1 MAINPMQRKSRNSF
15 LLGMLIMAILAGGA
29 IAFLIMQLNDANEK
43 MAHAQSGA
51 VYVLNTDVKSGQILT
66 QDMFDLVK
74 VHPDMV
80 PANST
85 GILDYFTSSY
95 LVDQNG
101 NQIHG
106 DSVTGFYYEGT
117 NNSSNSN
124 SNGTANNNNSNNA
137 TGNTSNELQQTIR
150 INIYKGNDGKYYYR
164 DPDTNEPQRVIIGG
178 APVVAK
184 IDIAADTPVTT
195 DMIAY
200 RDELVNQDVRLEEYN
215 MLKLPST
222 LTAGEYIDIRLTLPT
237 GQDYIV
243 VSKKEVKQCDL
254 TTIWI
259 EMSEDE
265 ITIMNNAIIESYI
278 MPSAQLYATRYVE
291 PGLQVAATPT
301 YPVSQV
307 VRTARENNP
316 NILQEAI
323 DAYND
328 RVAQNNPTQDR
339 NYIEQAL
346 SQYAEDRLDNVE
358 DGVETSR
365 TQAMESRE
373 EYLEGLM

>member
-15 LLGMLIMAILAGGA
+15 LLGMLITMILAGGA
-29 IAFLIMQLNDANEK
+29 IAFLIMQLNETNEE
-43 MAHAQSGA
+43 MVYAQSGKI
-51 VYVLNTDVKSGQILT
+51 YVLNTDVKSGQIMT
-66 QDMFDLVK
+66 QDMFSLIN

-85 GILDYFTSSY
+85 GVMDYFSNEY
-95 LVDQNG
+95 LVDQEG
-101 NQIHG
+101 NQIYG
-106 DSVTGFYYEGT
+106 DATNGLYYEQPST
-117 NNSSNSN
+117 NGGES
-124 SNGTANNNNSNNA
+124 TK
-137 TGNTSNELQQTIR
+137 
-150 INIYKGNDGKYYYR
+150 INIFRGNDGKYYYKNGN
-164 DPDTNEPQRVIIGG
+164 TNVEVIIGG
-178 APVVAK
+178 APIIAK
-184 IDIAADTPVTT
+184 IDITAGTPVTT

-200 RDELVNQDVRLEEYN
+200 RDELINKDVRLEEYN

-222 LTAGEYIDIRLTLPT
+222 LEAGDYIDIRLTLPA

-278 MPSAQLYATRYVE
+278 MPAAQLYVTRYVE

-301 YPVSQV
+301 YPVSQAV
-307 VRTARENNP
+307 SNARATNP
-316 NILQEAI
+316 NILQEAK

-328 RVAQNNPTQDR
+328 RVSQNNPTQDR

-346 SQYAEDRLDNVE
+346 SQYAEDRLENVE
-358 DGVETSR
+358 DGVEASR

>member
-15 LLGMLIMAILAGGA
+15 LLGMLITMILAGGA
-29 IAFLIMQLNDANEK
+29 IAFLIMELNKVNEE
-43 MAHAQSGA
+43 MVYAQSGEI
-51 VYVLNTDVKSGQILT
+51 YVLNTDVTSGQILT
-66 QDMFDLVK
+66 QDMFSPLS

-80 PANST
+80 PVNST
-85 GILDYFTSSY
+85 GVMDYFNSSY
-95 LVDQNG
+95 LVDQEG
-101 NQIHG
+101 NQIYG
-106 DSVTGFYYEGT
+106 DATTGLYYEQP
-117 NNSSNSN
+117 SA
-124 SNGTANNNNSNNA
+124 NG
-137 TGNTSNELQQTIR
+137 GDPTI
-150 INIYKGNDGKYYYR
+150 INIFKGTDGKYYYKNGN
-164 DPDTNEPQRVIIGG
+164 TNVEVVVGG

-184 IDIAADTPVTT
+184 IDIAAGTPVTT

-200 RDELVNQDVRLEEYN
+200 KDELINKDVRLEEYN

-222 LTAGEYIDIRLTLPT
+222 LEAGDYIDIRFTLPT

-307 VRTARENNP
+307 VSNARASNP
-316 NILQEAI
+316 NILQEAR